1 MTVNTATDP
10 YLTGAIERQRVEALY
25 SRLPGSIASM
35 LLGVAVTF
43 ALLMPTGDE
52 DLLKIWAAYMLT
64 TLALRGWIWH
74 QFRTMDIDIAQL
86 RGWEWGHALGMLLT
100 GLGWATVC
108 GALFPTEAHL
118 QNYIWLMIIVVAYT
132 GVVLAATSRLSFV
145 LFVTPTLLPALW
157 RFVELNHA
165 TMAALIGAAGCLAV
179 VGVMHQSM
187 HSLLMKHLR
196 KQVEAEQLLVEQN
209 AIFQSATVGIGVFE
223 GSRLIKCNPRFGELF
238 GRTLHASTQLPSSE
252 LFADQADASRFADW
266 SSAEFEAAR
275 TARTMERMRRAD
287 GSQFW
292 AELSERRMY
301 YGDVVRD
308 LWMISE
314 APVQGREK

>member
-209 AIFQSATVGIGVFE
+209 AIFQSATVGI
-223 GSRLIKCNPRFGELF
+223 
-238 GRTLHASTQLPSSE
+238 TLHASTQLPSSE

-292 AELSERRMY
+292 AELSGRRMY